1 MDLKEKESNIVV
13 YHSKIEKN
21 KITIYNAGKFGEETL
36 ILNKTQAVLLLIDL
50 YKFLSYDGFE
60 LKLDSQNQ
68 ITIRKQKDSWSRE
81 EIIAIFEKARIDIMD
96 MTFDGDFPECYVSKE
111 ELFEWI
117 EENL

>member
-1 MDLKEKESNIVV
+1 MNLKEKESNIVV

-50 YKFLSYDGFE
+50 YKFLSYDEFE

-68 ITIRKQKDSWSRE
+68 ITIREQKDSWSRE
-81 EIIAIFEKARIDIMD
+81 EVIKLLNKFACDVAGNGMLITAQLKAH
-96 MTFDGDFPECYVSKE
+96 
-111 ELFEWI
+111 EWWI
-117 EENL
+117 KENL